1 MTQVVWCFLIVDALV
16 LPHGSLV
23 LLEPTHN
30 PTWEVELNGDKD
42 GPGSIL
48 QAQASMYFWAQLS
61 PFYIKS

>member
-30 PTWEVELNGDKD
+30 PTWEVELNGHKD

-48 QAQASMYFWAQLS
+48 QAQASMYF
-61 PFYIKS
+61 